1 MGLMLHSKSEKGP
14 EKVNRGTACRPPEPM
29 YTFYLRIRPERIS
42 LFRFLLEGYDG
53 LAVLSTMDAKDGLV
67 RLIVPAS
74 RYTELWDL
82 LFAICDDLCP
92 SA

>member
-1 MGLMLHSKSEKGP
+1 MPHSRCKEVGSRHAVTLQNVSDEG
-14 EKVNRGTACRPPEPM
+14 EAM
-29 YTFYLRIRPERIS
+29 YTFYLRIRSDRIA

-53 LAVLSTMDAKDGLV
+53 LAVLSTMDAKDGVV

-82 LFAICDDLCP
+82 LFAICEDLCP
-92 SA
+92 GV